1 MPLTFDNRI
10 SWMDVLTITG
20 GIVLGVSI
28 FFGLQNGVER
38 NADAI
43 VVVKKDLV
51 RVEANQASQN
61 QELAKKLDLQR
72 LEVKTDINDLRREVN
87 GKLDQLIQMSTNR
100 D

>member
-20 GIVLGVSI
+20 GIVLGTSM
-28 FFGLQNGVER
+28 FFGLQSSVDR

-51 RVEANQASQN
+51 RVEANQSAQN
-61 QELAKKLDLQR
+61 EQLSKKLDQQR
-72 LEVKTDINDLRREVN
+72 LEVKADINDLRREVN
-87 GKLDQLIQMSTNR
+87 SKLDQLIQMSADR

>member
-10 SWMDVLTITG
+10 SWMDILTITG
-20 GIVLGVSI
+20 GIVLGVSM

-38 NADAI
+38 NAEAI

-51 RVEANQASQN
+51 RVEANQSAQN
-61 QELAKKLDLQR
+61 EQLSKKLDLQR
-72 LEVKTDINDLRREVN
+72 LEVKADINDLRREVN
-87 GKLDQLIQMSTNR
+87 SKLDQLIQMSADR